1 MAMDGDAA
9 TPATGRL
16 LRCLFG
22 AFAVST
28 AVFAVALL
36 GTGTGAEASTWW
48 KGAVAG
54 AVAAVVIAGVAGL
67 SLPAGS
73 EREAI
78 TDAAPAEDDET
89 V

>member
-1 MAMDGDAA
+1 MVTA
-9 TPATGRL
+9 TATGRL

-36 GTGTGAEASTWW
+36 GTGAEAGAEASTWW

-54 AVAAVVIAGVAGL
+54 AVAAVVIAGVTGL
-67 SLPAGS
+67 SLPAG
-73 EREAI
+73 REQAAI
-78 TDAAPAEDDET
+78 ADADKGDGRGGPEA
-89 V
+89 